1 METPW
6 RLHGALALG
15 PNESVLVW
23 GLQRRVRFAAG
34 PSSLK
39 SRLVQLA
46 NSRTDTVSHQQKP
59 VSRSVL
65 CKFHQ
70 KPPLNSCFPLLCC
83 SSVRKGSEWFRLA
96 RTCLS
101 RRPRLR
107 DTEMVSEAC
116 WSLLKRCSRSSMS
129 CPSWRKN
136 KKNKFN
142 PFRVVPRRSLTTSS
156 PPGRRRRL
164 DAILR
169 PLSGGARGK
178 QRLGKF
184 PKTWQFQEVC
194 KKYARSMQEGSEV
207 RSLYKF
213 ITCCFWYLWCLPFK
227 SSLTDFGACLFAC
240 WQFWGRKSNEDFVF
254 LCVSAIFRWSAAA
267 AGSEQ
272 VGFAQRG
279 RHWPFPCPRGSAR
292 VSYTQETFAFQLS
305 TCNIQ
310 HVESRKVTSETVKTK
325 YNEGMLCFLL

>member
-1 METPW
+1 MFQEWAPQVLRRVRTVTLRWVLKRDRSKPW
-6 RLHGALALG
+6 RLHGDSMGPWPWALTSLCSSEACRE
-15 PNESVLVW
+15 ESGSRQGRVL
-23 GLQRRVRFAAG
+23 
-34 PSSLK
+34 SSLGWYSWRTQGQTLSVI
-39 SRLVQLA
+39 SRNRFHA
-46 NSRTDTVSHQQKP
+46 VS
-59 VSRSVL
+59 

-70 KPPLNSCFPLLCC
+70 KPPLNSCFLAVLEFCE
-83 SSVRKGSEWFRLA
+83 KGFWMVP
-96 RTCLS
+96 TCQDLFEQKAE
-101 RRPRLR
+101 
-107 DTEMVSEAC
+107 TERHWDGER
-116 WSLLKRCSRSSMS
+116 SLLKLAEALESKFNELSELK
-129 CPSWRKN
+129 KN

-240 WQFWGRKSNEDFVF
+240 WQFLGRKSNEDFVF
-254 LCVSAIFRWSAAA
+254 LCVSA
-267 AGSEQ
+267 
-272 VGFAQRG
+272 V
-279 RHWPFPCPRGSAR
+279 
-292 VSYTQETFAFQLS
+292 
-305 TCNIQ
+305 
-310 HVESRKVTSETVKTK
+310 
-325 YNEGMLCFLL
+325 FLLFFAGVQLLQVQNKLDLPNAEGTGLFRAHEARRG